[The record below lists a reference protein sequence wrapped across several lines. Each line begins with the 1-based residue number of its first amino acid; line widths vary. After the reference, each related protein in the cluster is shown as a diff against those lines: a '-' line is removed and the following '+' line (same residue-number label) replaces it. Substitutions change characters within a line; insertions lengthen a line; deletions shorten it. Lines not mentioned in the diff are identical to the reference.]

1 MDVKFRYL
9 FPARA
14 GIDRRWALK
23 RIPASNRVIK
33 PTGYEGLASQK
44 LQRSRCQP
52 KGSKLNLF
60 YRTDLRVKG
69 VEV

>member
-1 MDVKFRYL
+1 MDVKFRDL

-33 PTGYEGLASQK
+33 PTGYEELASQE

-52 KGSKLNLF
+52 KG
-60 YRTDLRVKG
+60 
-69 VEV
+69 